1 MIEEAFLHNIYSIDY
16 IAKKLFYGELADGK
30 RKVGGQNKRFKDNL
44 KLYLKDFFI
53 DTESW
58 EALAADRPSW
68 RQTIAVGACRAEEH
82 QAGRNILKAR
92 KETPPLITMKVSM
105 LFAAVLTACFE
116 KHLPRAHCYA
126 DDTQLYFSFRPDG
139 NVSEREAVEVTECCL
154 RDIRTWMATNR
165 LLINDDKTEFL
176 IIGKRRQLQKINIPN
191 ITIGN
196 ANIVPASHVTNLGC
210 IFDSTLNMDQHVLM
224 TCKAAF
230 YHLHNIRRIHKYL
243 DQSDRSLLTIIHAFI
258 TSRLDYCNGLLY
270 GATATQIEKL
280 QRVQNAAAR
289 LATGTSKFS
298 HMQPVLRQLNWLP
311 IRSRIHYKILLLT
324 FKCIHGLAPS
334 YLSDL
339 ITIRHPSRY
348 TLRSSQ
354 GITLNHPTSKM
365 LVTLGDKAFSSAAPK
380 LWNQLPKTLRSQQSL
395 VTFKKHLKTHLFR

>member
-1 MIEEAFLHNIYSIDY
+1 M
-16 IAKKLFYGELADGK
+16 
-30 RKVGGQNKRFKDNL
+30 
-44 KLYLKDFFI
+44 
-53 DTESW
+53 
-58 EALAADRPSW
+58 
-68 RQTIAVGACRAEEH
+68 
-82 QAGRNILKAR
+82 
-92 KETPPLITMKVSM
+92 
-105 LFAAVLTACFE
+105 
-116 KHLPRAHCYA
+116 
-126 DDTQLYFSFRPDG
+126 
-139 NVSEREAVEVTECCL
+139 ECCL

-165 LLINDDKTEFL
+165 SLINDDKTEFL
-176 IIGKRRQLQKINIPN
+176 IIGTRRQLQKINIPN

-196 ANIVPASHVTNLGC
+196 ANIVPASHVKNLGC

-243 DQSDRSLLTIIHAFI
+243 DQRSLLTIIHAFI

-324 FKCIHGLAPS
+324 FKCIHGLAPP

-365 LVTLGDKAFSSAAPK
+365 LATLGYHNPKPDPKPLEKIAPE
-380 LWNQLPKTLRSQQSL
+380 QLSQE
-395 VTFKKHLKTHLFR
+395 